1 MRIICE
7 SCISLKE
14 IIFIISMDSLCAL
27 CGVVKETKSDL
38 EKHIIE
44 SHDGRTYSCEVCQ
57 KKCYGKKDLLNHMQ
71 MHQLI
76 TCTIC
81 SKDFKTRSFYKHK
94 KHYKIM
100 KKALTFHLLYVIIIP
115 IFSVS

>member
-1 MRIICE
+1 MKV
-7 SCISLKE
+7 CISLKE

-27 CGVVKETKSDL
+27 CGVVKKTKADL

-57 KKCYGKKDLLNHMQ
+57 KKCYGKKGLLNHMQ

-94 KHYKIM
+94 KQCGITLNPDDIK
-100 KKALTFHLLYVIIIP
+100 
-115 IFSVS
+115 SENVS